1 MNIVLCGMMGVGKST
16 VGIKVAERLKRC
28 WIDTD
33 TVISNR
39 YGSINDIFEYYG
51 EAHFRGLESQV
62 VDEFYKKDGLVI
74 STGGGLVL
82 NRENAEKL
90 KQNGKIFF
98 LQASLDTLLSRITNG
113 GDTRPLLRHTKGSQK
128 KLEQLLNDRKPVY
141 EYVAD
146 YVIDAEEKSAD
157 EVAEEIVSIAEKL

>member
-16 VGIKVAERLKRC
+16 VGIRLAELTKRR

-39 YGSINDIFEYYG
+39 YGRINDIFEYYG
-51 EAHFRGLESQV
+51 EEHFRNLETQI
-62 VDEFYKKDGLVI
+62 VDEYYEKDGLVI

-82 NRENAEKL
+82 NRENADKL
-90 KQNGKIFF
+90 KKNGKIFF

-113 GDTRPLLRHTKGSQK
+113 GDTRPLLRRTKGSRER
-128 KLEQLLNDRKPVY
+128 LEELLKNRIPVY

-146 YVIDAEEKSAD
+146 YMIETDNKSAD
-157 EVAEEIVSIAEKL
+157 EVAEEIVALLEKE

>member
-16 VGIKVAERLKRC
+16 IGIKIAELTKRC

-39 YGSINDIFEYYG
+39 HGRILDIFEYYG
-51 EAHFRGLESQV
+51 EAYFRQLESQV
-62 VDEFYKKDGLVI
+62 VEEYCEKDELVI

-90 KQNGKIFF
+90 KKNGKIFF
-98 LQASLDTLLSRITNG
+98 LKASLDTLLSRITND
-113 GDTRPLLRHTKGSQK
+113 GDTRPLLRHTKGARK
-128 KLEQLLNDRKPVY
+128 RLEELLDDRKPVY
-141 EYVAD
+141 EYVSD
-146 YVIDAEEKSAD
+146 YMIETDGKSAD
-157 EVAEEIVSIAEKL
+157 EVAKEIIELMEQA

>member
-16 VGIKVAERLKRC
+16 VGIKVAELTKRC

-39 YGSINDIFEYYG
+39 YGSILDIFEYYG

-62 VDEFYKKDGLVI
+62 VGEYYEKDDLVI

-82 NRENAEKL
+82 HRENAERL
-90 KQNGKIFF
+90 KKNGKIFF
-98 LQASLDTLLSRITNG
+98 LQASLDTLLSRIMTY
-113 GDTRPLLRHTKGSQK
+113 DTRPLLRNTLGARKRM
-128 KLEQLLNDRKPVY
+128 EQLLQERKPVY
-141 EYVAD
+141 EYVSD
-146 YVIDAEEKSAD
+146 YIVDTENKSAD
-157 EVAEEIVSIAEKL
+157 EVAREIVSLMEQL

>member
-16 VGIKVAERLKRC
+16 VGVRLAELTKHR

-39 YGSINDIFEYYG
+39 YGRINDIFEYYG
-51 EAHFRGLESQV
+51 EAHFRNLETQV
-62 VDEFYKKDGLVI
+62 VDEYCEQDDLVI

-90 KQNGKIFF
+90 KKNGKIIF
-98 LQASLDTLLSRITNG
+98 LQASLDTILSRITS
-113 GDTRPLLRHTKGSQK
+113 GDNTRPLLRRTKGSRARLE
-128 KLEQLLNDRKPVY
+128 KLLKDRKPVY

-146 YVIDAEEKSAD
+146 YMIETDNKSAD
-157 EVAEEIVSIAEKL
+157 EVAREIVSILETL